1 MEIVQQYMVYLMCHI
16 LPLQLIV
23 DGGCNGKLG
32 FERFNWAEIVM
43 CYTSFIG
50 IFNNCMS
57 CYFQVTPPR
66 SGYPWN
72 VKYQTTTI
80 QILYIKTSQNLMSRF
95 STNVQLPGV
104 RKQGI
109 VLPVTSQWQLQMSR
123 SEWRKM
129 RDEYFWADGLVSLT
143 GHLTAQWSVYR
154 DLKSSRQVDMHMIQ
168 LVLSWCWFNAGFNG
182 VCSESTNVIHCLII
196 SLSGKSSNLNLT
208 RFRLWSKKI
217 LIFIQLE
224 TKHLQILMF
233 KHKITLFSTM
243 WF

>member
-1 MEIVQQYMVYLMCHI
+1 MLRAKHDYSGISRLNHNYLGIKWVFKHKDLQNFDKKLNRYEYFFKGFIMKQFMEIVQQYMGYLMCHI

-66 SGYPWN
+66 SASLWN
-72 VKYQTTTI
+72 VRYQTTTI

-104 RKQGI
+104 MKQGI
-109 VLPVTSQWQLQMSR
+109 VLPVTPQSQLQMSR
-123 SEWRKM
+123 SEWRRM

-143 GHLTAQWSVYR
+143 GHLTAKWSVYR

-168 LVLSWCWFNAGFNG
+168 LVLSWC
-182 VCSESTNVIHCLII
+182 
-196 SLSGKSSNLNLT
+196 
-208 RFRLWSKKI
+208 
-217 LIFIQLE
+217 
-224 TKHLQILMF
+224 
-233 KHKITLFSTM
+233 
-243 WF
+243 